1 MNKIDLK
8 SRLDDLNINPHIYNL
23 EGSICNPGTILFE
36 NYEKWEIIVVGDKG
50 EQTIEKVFKTESEA
64 CEFLLEK
71 FIEFNKI
78 INSTKAVKASEIR
91 DTGSLDIIFL

>member
-8 SRLDDLNINPHIYNL
+8 SQLDDLNINPHIYNL
-23 EGSICNPGTILFE
+23 EGSICNPGTVLFE
-36 NYEKWEIIVVGDKG
+36 NYGKWEIIVAGDKG

-78 INSTKAVKASEIR
+78 INSTKVVKPCKIR
-91 DTGSLDIIFL
+91 DKDSPNIIFL